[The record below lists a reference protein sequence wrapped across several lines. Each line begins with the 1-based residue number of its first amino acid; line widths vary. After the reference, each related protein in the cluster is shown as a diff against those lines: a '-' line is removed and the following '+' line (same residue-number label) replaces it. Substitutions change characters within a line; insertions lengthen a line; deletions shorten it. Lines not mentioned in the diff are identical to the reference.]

1 VRRPGR
7 QNSGLVSP
15 PSAGANPNLAARVVD
30 SAPFTTVVVATIAVN
45 AVVLGLQTYD
55 GVVDRWGDALD
66 LINAA
71 CLGIFV
77 AELGLRLASYWPRPW
92 RFFRS
97 GWNVF
102 DFVVI
107 LAAFLPGV
115 RQNSTL
121 LRLARLLRVVR
132 IVRVLPDL
140 RVLLLGVW
148 RSVLPLASIAAVT
161 AMLLFVY
168 GMVGWIWFGDELPAQ
183 WGNIGRA
190 MLTLFVML
198 TLENFPTY
206 MDAAMDVEPWAWVY
220 FVSFILIAAFLVLN
234 VLIGIVLNSMEEA
247 REFERRRV
255 LRERHGASGPSPID
269 PEAHAHVAERI
280 VILRGALEDLEL
292 HLALG
297 SEPPERRPSGDG

>member
-1 VRRPGR
+1 MACVPER
-7 QNSGLVSP
+7 NAL
-15 PSAGANPNLAARVVD
+15 ARVVD
-30 SAPFTTVVVATIAVN
+30 SGPFTTVVVATIAVN

-55 GVVDRWGDALD
+55 EVVDRWGTLLD
-66 LINAA
+66 VLNGV
-71 CLGIFV
+71 CLAIFV
-77 AELGLRLASYWPRPW
+77 VELAIRIGSYWPRPLA
-92 RFFRS
+92 FFRN

-107 LAAFLPGV
+107 ALAFVPGI

-148 RSVLPLASIAAVT
+148 RSVPPLASIGAVT
-161 AMLLFVY
+161 AMILFVY
-168 GMVGWIWFGDELPAQ
+168 GMVGWIWFGDELPEH

-198 TLENFPTY
+198 TLENFPAY
-206 MDAAMDVEPWAWVY
+206 MDEAMAVDPWAWIY
-220 FVSFILIAAFLVLN
+220 FVSFILVAAFIVLN

-247 REFERRRV
+247 RELDRRRA
-255 LRERHGASGPSPID
+255 LRERYGASRPSPVD
-269 PEAHAHVAERI
+269 PEAHAPVAERI
-280 VILRGALEDLEL
+280 AILRDALDELEVE
-292 HLALG
+292 LAVG
-297 SEPPERRPSGDG
+297 PAPRDRAGP